1 MDARTGMKG
10 PIKSSDDVKLSWR
23 ERIGFGQLDMA
34 GQLVFDMI
42 TVYLLYF
49 FTDVAM
55 IPVGTA
61 GTILLVARVFDALDA
76 PIWGSL
82 IDITDTRWGKARP
95 YFLWVSIPFA
105 VSAILTFWAPGLP
118 MHARIMYCAI
128 TYIFTGVLYTGLNTP
143 LATILPLLTRNSQER
158 LTLNSI
164 RLTFG
169 QIGVLIV
176 NAFALPLVEIF
187 GHGNEVKGF
196 RYTIILFAIVGLGLE
211 LFSFFNIKERV
222 KPEVKRV
229 PINKSIKAMK
239 KNWPWLIIVLSNL
252 ALWIA
257 LTARSSTII
266 YYMTYNFGDKNLTSV
281 LNGMKIVQVVTTLLI
296 PVLSYKFMKKS
307 IWISGLVMC
316 IIGQLII
323 GFAGNNLVVII
334 IGWILGCLG
343 IGFAV
348 SMPFA
353 LVGATVDYGE
363 WRNGINAAGLLT
375 AFATTFCTKLGSG
388 IGGMISA
395 KIMAA
400 FGYVA
405 GKTQTAAS
413 LHGISISFIWVT
425 IIALAIAIIPLL
437 FYGKF
442 EKLENRVNKEL
453 SAKQNN

>member
-1 MDARTGMKG
+1 MDLKNSTVAAPVG
-10 PIKSSDDVKLSWR
+10 DDNVKLSWR
-23 ERIGFGQLDMA
+23 ERISFGQLDMA

-82 IDITDTRWGKARP
+82 IDMTHTRWGKARP
-95 YFLWVSIPFA
+95 YFLWISIPFA

-118 MHARIMYCAI
+118 LHARIMYCAI
-128 TYIFTGVLYTGLNTP
+128 TYIFTGVLYTGINTP
-143 LATILPLLTRNSQER
+143 LATILPLLTRNTQER

-176 NAFALPLVEIF
+176 NAFALPLVGIF
-187 GHGNEVKGF
+187 GQGDEVKGF
-196 RYTIILFAIVGLGLE
+196 RYTIVLFAIVGLALT
-211 LFSFFNIKERV
+211 LFSFFNTKERV
-222 KPEVKRV
+222 KPEVTKV
-229 PINKSIKAMK
+229 PITKGVKAMK
-239 KNWPWLIIVLSNL
+239 KNWPWLIIVISNL

-257 LTARSSTII
+257 LTSRSSTIV

-281 LNGMKIVQVVTTLLI
+281 LNGMKIVQVATTLLI
-296 PVLSYKFMKKS
+296 PVLSYKFMKKNM
-307 IWISGLVMC
+307 WISGLVMC
-316 IIGQLII
+316 IFGQVLI
-323 GFAGNNLVVII
+323 GFAGMNLPLII
-334 IGWILGCLG
+334 TGWIIGCLG

-348 SMPFA
+348 SMPFV
-353 LVGATVDYGE
+353 LVGAAVDYGE

-395 KIMAA
+395 KVMAA

-425 IIALAIAIIPLL
+425 VIALVVAIVPLL

-442 EKLENRVNKEL
+442 EKMEKQVNDEL
-453 SAKQNN
+453 SAK